1 MRKGILDGLTGKL
14 KIKTGENNF
23 VKQFKALQS
32 HSSHPRQKAMSVFP
46 APIL

>member
-23 VKQFKALQS
+23 GKQFKALVGRIPPN
-32 HSSHPRQKAMSVFP
+32 HPSG
-46 APIL
+46 